1 MQTRGVRIDPGRR
14 TGCAYMKVRFEEGRM
29 KMETV
34 REAAEDSLL
43 ANELNLAV
51 LKEVVIVNV
60 FVFRPGHSCQKQ

>member
-1 MQTRGVRIDPGRR
+1 
-14 TGCAYMKVRFEEGRM
+14 MKVKFEEEGRM